1 MGPKMLCAER
11 NGKQKKHLTRIGM
24 KNQAFDFVIWEYIFQ
39 FSVLLISKSDIGRP
53 LKQDV
58 IRKNNEC
65 FVLVEWMMVR

>member
-1 MGPKMLCAER
+1 
-11 NGKQKKHLTRIGM
+11 M
-24 KNQAFDFVIWEYIFQ
+24 KNQAFDFVTWAYIFQ

-65 FVLVEWMMVR
+65 FVLAE